1 MIDHRYKY
9 LPPDPEVFLFET
21 TLRLPFAGKAKTVR
35 MKLDVNATIKDL
47 KFVAGRWCQREGL
60 LATDW
65 DDYHDLYQVQLFMN
79 GTKLQLGDAL
89 SSLGNSAI
97 DVLLHSKIRKVHETK
112 KRYGRCQRCQECR
125 PSSWIEC
132 PKCGK
137 WVGKGCSSWCWP
149 DDDATA
155 CMTCSSLGGA

>member
-60 LATDW
+60 LATEN
-65 DDYHDLYQVQLFMN
+65 H
-79 GTKLQLGDAL
+79 
-89 SSLGNSAI
+89 
-97 DVLLHSKIRKVHETK
+97 KIQTIYEV
-112 KRYGRCQRCQECR
+112 
-125 PSSWIEC
+125 
-132 PKCGK
+132 
-137 WVGKGCSSWCWP
+137 
-149 DDDATA
+149 
-155 CMTCSSLGGA
+155 